1 MVDLSEKSKEEI
13 FREKKEA
20 ELREAKRKE
29 GEWKRRMDKERKCM
43 IGGMFL
49 KYFKDALL
57 FENDEWDRI
66 VQAVIVT
73 DAFTKTVEEIRKE
86 AASKPKEEKPA
97 DDKVKK
103 PESGAKSAKTDEKPK
118 TENVTKPTT
127 PADKSK
133 DDNKPQDQKSG
144 TITGLSFRSLLEN
157 ISDYFRIGKTCIA
170 GKLWRGLFMQWGGLH
185 SMR

>member
-1 MVDLSEKSKEEI
+1 MINLSEKSKEEI

-43 IGGMFL
+43 IGGTFL

-66 VQAVIVT
+66 VQAVIAT

-86 AASKPKEEKPA
+86 AASKPREENPEDGKP
-97 DDKVKK
+97 KK
-103 PESGAKSAKTDEKPK
+103 PENGAKSAKTDEKPK
-118 TENVTKPTT
+118 TENVTKPITQ
-127 PADKSK
+127 ADKSK
-133 DDNKPQDQKSG
+133 DDNKSQDQKSG
-144 TITGLSFRSLLEN
+144 TTFLGYGQGQVN
-157 ISDYFRIGKTCIA
+157 G
-170 GKLWRGLFMQWGGLH
+170 
-185 SMR
+185 